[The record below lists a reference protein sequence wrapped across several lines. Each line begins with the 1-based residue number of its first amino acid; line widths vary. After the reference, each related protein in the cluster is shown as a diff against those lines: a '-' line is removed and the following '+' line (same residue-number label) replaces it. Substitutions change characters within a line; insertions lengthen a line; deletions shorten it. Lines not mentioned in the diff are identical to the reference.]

1 MFYGAGYCIEFD
13 RWKSRSLAG
22 KVNDDVLVRKGTDEK
37 TRARIGRR
45 RTTHHLTFLDI
56 MFINLK
62 SASQLVTHPPPSFY
76 ALSDSP
82 DLIIYIIL
90 SGSGTGYVNSP
101 FFRLARSRKTDSNR
115 QMQRDE

>member
-22 KVNDDVLVRKGTDEK
+22 KVNDDVLIRKGRK

-56 MFINLK
+56 RFINLK

-101 FFRLARSRKTDSNR
+101 FFRMARSRKTDSNR